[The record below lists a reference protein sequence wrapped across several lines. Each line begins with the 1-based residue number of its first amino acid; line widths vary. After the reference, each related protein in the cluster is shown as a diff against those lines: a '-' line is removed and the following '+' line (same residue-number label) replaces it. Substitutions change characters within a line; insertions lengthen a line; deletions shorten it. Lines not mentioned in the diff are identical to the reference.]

1 MGRKEIDYFIRNERE
16 AELAALADGL
26 AERFKERAPIHDAE
40 GSFPFEN
47 FEELKQ
53 SGYLKLTTPKEYGGE
68 EISLYEMLLA
78 QERIARGDGSTA
90 LAVGWHMGLMLNL
103 RITRPWPEE
112 LFAKFCRDVVENG
125 AMINSFASEPVTGS
139 PTRGGKPA
147 TTAERTDS
155 GWVITGRK
163 TYSSLSPILDQFI
176 VSASIAGEDK
186 VAEFLIRK
194 SDRVHIEETW
204 NTLGMRATGS
214 HDIILDHAEVP
225 ANAFIREFI
234 PGKSKGDSRGNG
246 WLLHIPACYL
256 GIAVAARDFAL
267 NFVRSYRPNSLQKP
281 IAELPHIQEKI
292 GQMEAELKTART
304 LMYAVAARWDDNPGE
319 RGDLADELGL
329 VKYTATN
336 SAISIVDKAMRVV
349 GGASLYRTYPLERMF
364 RDVRAGLH
372 NPPMDDAVIRNL
384 ALSAL
389 NEKK

>member
-1 MGRKEIDYFIRNERE
+1 VGRKEIDYFIRNERE

-26 AERFKERAPIHDAE
+26 ADKFKERAAIHDAE
-40 GSFPFEN
+40 GSFPFGN
-47 FEELKQ
+47 FEELKE
-53 SGYLKLTTPKEYGGE
+53 SGYLKLTAPKEYGGD

-78 QERIARGDGSTA
+78 QERLARGDGSTA
-90 LAVGWHMGLMLNL
+90 LAVGWHMGLLLNL

-112 LFAKFCRDVVENG
+112 LFAQFCRDVVENG

-139 PTRGGKPA
+139 PTRGGKPS
-147 TTAERTDS
+147 TTAERTDN
-155 GWVITGRK
+155 GWEITGRK

-176 VSASIAGEDK
+176 VTASIAGEDK
-186 VAEFLIRK
+186 VAEFLVRK

-214 HDIILDHAEVP
+214 HDIIMDHAKVP
-225 ANAFIREFI
+225 TNAFIREFI
-234 PGKSKGDSRGNG
+234 PGKSKGDPGGNG

-256 GIAVAARDFAL
+256 GIAFAARDFAL
-267 NFVRSYRPNSLQKP
+267 DFVRSYRPNSIQKP

-304 LMYAVAARWDDNPGE
+304 LLYAVAERWDSKPDE
-319 RGDLADELGL
+319 RGSLTAELGL
-329 VKYTATN
+329 VKYVATN

-349 GGASLYRTYPLERMF
+349 GGASLYRTNPLERMF

-372 NPPMDDAVIRNL
+372 NPPMDDSVIRNL

-389 NEKK
+389 DEKN